1 MKLLILTCL
10 VAAALALPRA
20 HRRNA
25 VSSQTQQENSSSEEQ
40 EIVKQP
46 KYLSLNEEF
55 VNNLNRQRE
64 LLTEQDNEIKITMD
78 SSAEEQAMAS
88 AQEDSSSSS
97 SSSEESKDA
106 IPSATEQKN
115 IANKEILNRCTL
127 EQLQRQIK
135 YSQLLQEHPYRM
147 NAYSQVQMRHPMSV
161 VDQAQFSVQSFPQLS
176 QYGAYPL
183 WLYFPQDMQYLTP
196 EAVLNT
202 FKPIAPKDA
211 ENTNV
216 W

>member
-1 MKLLILTCL
+1 QQ
-10 VAAALALPRA
+10 ASLAQKHHPRL
-20 HRRNA
+20 
-25 VSSQTQQENSSSEEQ
+25 SQVYYPNMEQ
-40 EIVKQP
+40 
-46 KYLSLNEEF
+46 
-55 VNNLNRQRE
+55 
-64 LLTEQDNEIKITMD
+64 
-78 SSAEEQAMAS
+78 
-88 AQEDSSSSS
+88 
-97 SSSEESKDA
+97 
-106 IPSATEQKN
+106 
-115 IANKEILNRCTL
+115 
-127 EQLQRQIK
+127 
-135 YSQLLQEHPYRM
+135 PYRM

>member
-1 MKLLILTCL
+1 QKHH
-10 VAAALALPRA
+10 PRL
-20 HRRNA
+20 
-25 VSSQTQQENSSSEEQ
+25 SQVYYPNMEQ
-40 EIVKQP
+40 
-46 KYLSLNEEF
+46 
-55 VNNLNRQRE
+55 
-64 LLTEQDNEIKITMD
+64 
-78 SSAEEQAMAS
+78 
-88 AQEDSSSSS
+88 
-97 SSSEESKDA
+97 
-106 IPSATEQKN
+106 
-115 IANKEILNRCTL
+115 
-127 EQLQRQIK
+127 
-135 YSQLLQEHPYRM
+135 PYRM